1 MPKRKII
8 PKEQQ
13 LQEWLKEIQ
22 AENKRK
28 LDEILAIP
36 DYQSYLGKKY
46 YGEHKWRVTLW
57 GNHPERADAQKDNY
71 ERQKLRMAGI
81 EVKSPRTW
89 LSRAVVQLDLD
100 GNPIKKWDNPIEAA
114 KSLGKNKAAANCII
128 KSSRGLAI
136 TAYGYLWKFADDYE
150 NEDEC

>member
-13 LQEWLKEIQ
+13 LKEWLEEIR

-28 LDEILAIP
+28 LDEILAMD

-57 GNHPERADAQKDNY
+57 GNHPERTDAQKENS

-100 GNPIKKWDNPIEAA
+100 GNPIKKWDNPVEAA
-114 KSLGKNKAAANCII
+114 ESFGKNKAAANQIVN
-128 KSSRGLAI
+128 SSRGLAI

>member
-36 DYQSYLGKKY
+36 DYQAYLGKKY
-46 YGEHKWRVTLW
+46 YGEDKWRVTLW
-57 GNHPERADAQKDNY
+57 GNHPERTDAQKENS

-81 EVKSPRTW
+81 EVQSPRTW

-100 GNPIKKWDNPIEAA
+100 GNPIKKWDN
-114 KSLGKNKAAANCII
+114 
-128 KSSRGLAI
+128 
-136 TAYGYLWKFADDYE
+136 
-150 NEDEC
+150 

>member
-36 DYQSYLGKKY
+36 DYQAYLGKKY
-46 YGEHKWRVTLW
+46 YGEDKWRVTLW
-57 GNHPERADAQKDNY
+57 GNHPERTDAQKENS
-71 ERQKLRMAGI
+71 ERQKLRMAGM
-81 EVKSPRTW
+81 EVKSPPTW

-100 GNPIKKWDNPIEAA
+100 GKPIKKWDSPVEAA
-114 KSLGKNKAAANCII
+114 QSFGKNKAAANQIVL
-128 KSSRGLAI
+128 SSRGLAI